1 MKEWRMEGGRHKCEV
16 CSTVGFLRVKR
27 TNILILLLTG
37 FGSVGLRGCDAVS
50 QDRRGLWWG

>member
-1 MKEWRMEGGRHKCEV
+1 MKEWRMEGGKHKCEV

-37 FGSVGLRGCDAVS
+37 FGSVGVMQFHKIGEGC
-50 QDRRGLWWG
+50 GEGC